1 MVMNAV
7 SAVMA
12 AQAARAPLDDAP
24 GQPQAL
30 RARGRWHRANLAAMS
45 ALMRPRATL
54 LTQGVLS
61 IFACMGSR
69 QDNAGHLTGMLL
81 VAMPSMSDPRFAHS
95 VIYLC
100 AHSEEGAMGL
110 VVNQTVDNVTL
121 PHVIG
126 QLGIESSIGEN
137 EVPVHFG
144 GPVETSRGFV
154 LHSPDYVHESTLVID
169 EGFALT
175 ATVDVLRA
183 IAQGEGPK
191 RRVFALGYAGWGA
204 GQLDAEIQA
213 NGWMIVPADA
223 EIVFSNDNETKW
235 QRALAKLGIDPSL
248 LSSAAGHA

>member
-1 MVMNAV
+1 MSRSHD
-7 SAVMA
+7 SAD
-12 AQAARAPLDDAP
+12 Q
-24 GQPQAL
+24 
-30 RARGRWHRANLAAMS
+30 
-45 ALMRPRATL
+45 
-54 LTQGVLS
+54 
-61 IFACMGSR
+61 
-69 QDNAGHLTGMLL
+69 LTGMLL
-81 VAMPSMSDPRFAHS
+81 VAMPSMADSRFAHA

-100 AHSEEGAMGL
+100 AHSDEGAMGL

-126 QLGIESSIGEN
+126 QLGIESSVDPN
-137 EVPVHFG
+137 DVPVHFG

-154 LHSPDYVHESTLVID
+154 LHSPDYVLDSTLVID
-169 EGFALT
+169 DGFALT

-183 IAQGEGPK
+183 IAQGGGPK

-223 EIVFSNDNETKW
+223 EIVFSNDNESKW
-235 QRALAKLGIDPSL
+235 QRALAKLGVDPSL